1 MILRNFQ
8 SHQTVIAYHT
18 HLQFSFPYY
27 GYTVRN
33 IVITSDGFVNIGSVY
48 HAYAPMMHYVAPLMC
63 DFDSTGRNDTKV
75 YIGSNNEVFI
85 AQWAILSSYDKKA
98 SSFFELSFI
107 RMVLL

>member
-1 MILRNFQ
+1 
-8 SHQTVIAYHT
+8 
-18 HLQFSFPYY
+18 
-27 GYTVRN
+27 
-33 IVITSDGFVNIGSVY
+33 
-48 HAYAPMMHYVAPLMC
+48 MMHYVAPLMC